1 LSVQVKTADKPVLA
15 RVSGGPGKVKKI
27 AVIGAGAS
35 GLVAMKTLQER
46 GFEVTGYEAASQAGG
61 LWVYESDSGQAS
73 AYRTLHINS
82 EKSVTAFKDFAFP
95 DEIQPYPTHW
105 EMATYF
111 QDYAKHFKLDI
122 RFKSRVATVEPL
134 PARSDGVSQWR
145 VTVEGGASEVYDSVV
160 VSNGHFAVPNHVPMY
175 ADTFTGEYV
184 HSHYYRYPGPFL
196 DKRVCVIG
204 IGNSGADIAVD
215 MAGVAAR
222 TVVVARSGVMI
233 RPKFIWGM
241 PYVYVQLKFY
251 KPWIP
256 VKVRQRMQK
265 FFTRLVNGR
274 MEQYGLVPLTDER
287 VHPTTNGTIIHH
299 LAYKHIT
306 AKKGIERIEG
316 KRIFFVD
323 GTDEE
328 FDSIIAATGYRIEVP
343 FLSEEVFPLKENYV
357 GMYRR
362 IASPDWPGLYFIGLV
377 NSPEISL
384 NYVFERQSEWLA
396 EHLVGNADL
405 PSSAEMHRIID
416 EKRAWMK
423 EHYRQTNRHT
433 IEEETMVYTNE
444 LRDDLIEAYKRA
456 GYSKGTRMSQRI
468 LHHGPYARGLGTVA

>member
-1 LSVQVKTADKPVLA
+1 MSSTQTTTLEKADYQSA
-15 RVSGGPGKVKKI
+15 HADSGKVKKI

-35 GLVAMKTLQER
+35 GLVSMKTLQEK
-46 GFEVTGYEAASQAGG
+46 GFTVTGYEAGSKAGG

-82 EKSVTAFKDFAFP
+82 EKTVTAFKDFPFP
-95 DEIQPYPTHW
+95 DDIQSYPTHW

-111 QDYAKHFKLDI
+111 QNYAEHFKLDI
-122 RFKSRVATVEPL
+122 RYKSRVASVEPL
-134 PARSDGVSQWR
+134 PPKDGMPQWR
-145 VTVEGGASEVYDSVV
+145 VTTEAGVSDVYDSVV
-160 VSNGHFAVPNHVPMY
+160 VSNGHFAVPNHVPLY
-175 ADTFTGEYV
+175 AEEFTGEYV
-184 HSHYYRYPGPFL
+184 HSHYYRFPGPFL
-196 DKRVCVIG
+196 DKRVCVVG

-222 TVVVARSGVMI
+222 TVVVARSGVLI
-233 RPKFIWGM
+233 RPKFIWGI

-256 VKVRQRMQK
+256 AKVRQRLQR

-274 MEQYGLVPLTDER
+274 MEQYGLQPLTDER

-299 LAYKHIT
+299 LAYHHIT
-306 AKKGIERIEG
+306 AKKGVDHVEG
-316 KRIFFVD
+316 KRIFFTD

-328 FDSIIAATGYRIEVP
+328 FDSVIAATGYKIDAP
-343 FLSEEVFPLKENYV
+343 FLSREVFPLENNYV

-362 IASPDWPGLYFIGLV
+362 IVSPDWPGLFFTGLI

-384 NYVFERQSEWLA
+384 NYAFERQCEWLA
-396 EHLVGNADL
+396 EYLLGHAKFPDREG
-405 PSSAEMHRIID
+405 MHREID
-416 EKRAWMK
+416 EKQAWMK

-433 IEEETMVYTNE
+433 IEEETMAYTDE
-444 LRDDLIEAYKRA
+444 LRRDLIEGYKRG
-456 GYSKGTRMSQRI
+456 GYRDGLKLSRRI
-468 LHHGPYARGLGTVA
+468 LGRGPYARGLGTVA